1 MRSIDLHCIQRGPCK
16 WLPAW
21 TTVCYTVVT
30 STYLPKRGHM
40 APGTVASSRC
50 SNRERSFTSM
60 HSHLVALSPSAY
72 TTPLCVTWPVYALPA
87 WTTVC
92 YTVVTSTHLPQRGEP
107 ASDPSNR
114 PHRRPS
120 STQRVPCC
128 SDHQGPADSRGTPA
142 GPRAPGRTP
151 HRRLHRRP
159 SSRDRAPGSIAR
171 GTTTGV
177 TSRHPQPPEHRA
189 GIPPYQCEFLVL
201 SLLEKNV

>member
-60 HSHLVALSPSAY
+60 HSHLVALALSAY
-72 TTPLCVTWPVYALPA
+72 TTPLYLTWPVYALPA

-92 YTVVTSTHLPQRGEP
+92 YTVVTSTYLPKRG
-107 ASDPSNR
+107 
-114 PHRRPS
+114 HM
-120 STQRVPCC
+120 
-128 SDHQGPADSRGTPA
+128 
-142 GPRAPGRTP
+142 APGTVA
-151 HRRLHRRP
+151 P
-159 SSRDRAPGSIAR
+159 SRVSNMELSF
-171 GTTTGV
+171 
-177 TSRHPQPPEHRA
+177 TSMHSH
-189 GIPPYQCEFLVL
+189 LVAL
-201 SLLEKNV
+201 SPSTIQTHCV